1 MFEHE
6 RIEIQTGLR
15 IYFAD
20 PHSPWQRGTNENT
33 NGLLRQYFPK
43 GTNFQQITNERLR
56 EVAIEL
62 NDRPRA
68 CLQDRTPTQSMARWK
83 PHLISS

>member
-1 MFEHE
+1 MFQHE
-6 RIEIQTGLR
+6 RIETESGLR

-20 PHSPWQRGTNENT
+20 PHAPWQRPTNENT

-43 GTNFQQITNERLR
+43 GTDFDQVTSQRLR
-56 EVAIEL
+56 EVASEL

-68 CLQDRTPTQSMARWK
+68 CLQDRTPTQLMARWK
-83 PHLISS
+83 PQLITT

>member
-1 MFEHE
+1 MFQHE
-6 RIEIQTGLR
+6 RIETQTGLR

-20 PHSPWQRGTNENT
+20 PHSPWQRPTNENT

-43 GTNFQQITNERLR
+43 GTNFQQITDERLR
-56 EVAIEL
+56 EVASEL

-68 CLQDRTPTQSMARWK
+68 CLQDRTPTQLMARWK
-83 PHLISS
+83 PQLITT